1 MRAKRHNALRL
12 SHSQRRN
19 TPRGTSALWLLRP
32 TPRLRRHQ
40 TPKPDTTSPNIS
52 APENRIFLL
61 SYRPARVV
69 ATVRFSSAPAPVR
82 SGGRRLQYY

>member
-19 TPRGTSALWLLRP
+19 TTRSTSALWLLRP

-40 TPKPDTTSPNIS
+40 TPTPDTTSPNTP
-52 APENRIFLL
+52 APEGRIFYLRIRL
-61 SYRPARVV
+61 CEQSILFDFGAR
-69 ATVRFSSAPAPVR
+69 ATPELPNCR
-82 SGGRRLQYY
+82 S